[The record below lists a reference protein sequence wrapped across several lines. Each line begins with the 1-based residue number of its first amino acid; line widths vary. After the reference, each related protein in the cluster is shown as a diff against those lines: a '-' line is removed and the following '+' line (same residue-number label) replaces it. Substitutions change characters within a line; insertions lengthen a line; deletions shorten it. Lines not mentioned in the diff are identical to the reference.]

1 MRFIA
6 KLFAIT
12 LVPMASAFA
21 ATQSVVLDVQ
31 NMTCP
36 LCPVTVRKALQR
48 VPGVEDATVNFDHKT
63 ATVRFDPAKAD
74 IATLVKATTNAGYPS
89 IPHK

>member
-1 MRFIA
+1 
-6 KLFAIT
+6 
-12 LVPMASAFA
+12 MASAFA

-74 IATLVKATTNAGYPS
+74 IATLVKAATNAGYPS